1 MSSAGQNRRRVLV
14 VNPDSQKRM
23 MITMTVAP
31 AVGLSVMMIA
41 VCFFCHRVYQH
52 SIDVGV
58 QIDGLMPLFISVSGF
73 VLVAAAF
80 LVSSALMTSHRI
92 AGPAY
97 RLCESLKRAR
107 EGDIGFSVTLRD
119 ADYLTEIR
127 DEMNLFLD
135 VLNENPPE
143 GFKTRAMRAAEEAA
157 AAEQDVAESET
168 EVASVDSVP
177 SLTGGAADDAEK
189 VTTDST
195 EESSSV

>member
-1 MSSAGQNRRRVLV
+1 MSSSGQNRRRVLV

-41 VCFFCHRVYQH
+41 VCFFCHQVYQH
-52 SIDVGV
+52 SIDAGV
-58 QIDGLMPLFISVSGF
+58 EIKGLMPLFISVSGF

-97 RLCESLKRAR
+97 RLCQSLKRAR
-107 EGDIGFSVTLRD
+107 DGDIGFTVTLRD

-135 VLNENPPE
+135 VLNENPPS
-143 GFKTRAMRAAEEAA
+143 GFKTRAMH
-157 AAEQDVAESET
+157 AAEQAAAESET
-168 EVASVDSVP
+168 EAASVDSVP
-177 SLTGGAADDAEK
+177 SLTEVATDGAEK
-189 VTTDST
+189 VTTDSA